1 MRWEQN
7 KEQKIQQTTDKK
19 VEFQQDE
26 HSEASEFNIMD
37 WEYYKWNNNAL
48 FLECKQAWN
57 PPPIMQRF
65 IEVLTLQTHGCITK
79 TALKKCYEREAALK

>member
-7 KEQKIQQTTDKK
+7 TEQKIQQTTDKK

-26 HSEASEFNIMD
+26 DSEASEFNIMD

-48 FLECKQAWN
+48 FLEYK
-57 PPPIMQRF
+57 
-65 IEVLTLQTHGCITK
+65 
-79 TALKKCYEREAALK
+79 